1 MTMTRAV
8 VFGGAGFIGTH
19 LLRALKNSGKYAEL
33 VSADIVVPENP
44 VEGIDYKIAD
54 VRQKLPEDLCQYPD
68 EIYNLAAVHRTP
80 GHETHEYY
88 ETNVSGAVN
97 ICAFARSKQVRKI
110 VFTSSI
116 AVYGPDEAPKVET
129 TRLAPQSAYGWS
141 KMLAE
146 QVQQSWQQEEDSRK
160 LVIARPAVVFGA
172 GEKGNFTRLASALK
186 KGFFL
191 YPGRK
196 DTVKACGYVGE
207 LIGTMEFMLKR
218 NEALSLYNFCYP
230 HAATIEEICQSFER
244 VGGLSKPRG
253 VVPLPLMKLAS
264 LPFEVLN
271 AVGIKNGIN
280 RARIQKLVVSTNIV
294 PAKLA
299 GVGYEF
305 ETNLDS
311 ALEDWQRTSLIEGG
325 FA

>member
-1 MTMTRAV
+1 MARAV

-19 LLRALKNSGKYAEL
+19 LLRTLKGTGQYEEL
-33 VSADIVVPENP
+33 VSVDIVAPEHP
-44 VEGIDYKIAD
+44 VNGVDYKIAD
-54 VRQKLPEDLCQYPD
+54 VRQELPEDLCQSPD

-88 ETNVSGAVN
+88 ETNVSGALH
-97 ICAFARSKQVRKI
+97 ICEFARRKSARKI

-116 AVYGPDEAPKVET
+116 AVYGPDEAPKRET
-129 TRLAPQSAYGWS
+129 TQPAPQSAYGWS

-146 QVQQSWQQEEDSRK
+146 QVQQSWQREDDSNQ
-160 LVIARPAVVFGA
+160 LVIVRPAVVFGA
-172 GEKGNFTRLASALK
+172 GEKGNFTRLAGALK

-191 YPGRK
+191 FPGRR
-196 DTVKACGYVGE
+196 DTIKACGYVGE
-207 LIGTMEFMLKR
+207 LVRSMQFMLKR
-218 NEALSLYNFCYP
+218 NEAQSLYNFCYP
-230 HAATIEEICQSFER
+230 HPYTIEEICQSFER
-244 VGGLSKPRG
+244 VGDLKQPLG

-264 LPFEVLN
+264 LPFEFLN
-271 AVGIKNGIN
+271 AFGFKNGIN

-299 GVGYEF
+299 DVGYEF
-305 ETNLDS
+305 ETNLDD
-311 ALEDWQRTSLIEGG
+311 ALEDWRKSSHEEGG

>member
-1 MTMTRAV
+1 MAQAV

-19 LLRALKNSGKYAEL
+19 LLRTLKDTGQYEEL
-33 VSADIVVPENP
+33 VSVDITEPENP
-44 VEGIDYKIAD
+44 VSGVDYKVAD
-54 VRQKLPEDLCQYPD
+54 VRQTLPIDLCQSPD

-88 ETNVSGAVN
+88 ETNVSGAVH
-97 ICAFARSKQVRKI
+97 ICEFARAKNVRRL

-116 AVYGPDEAPKVET
+116 AVYGPDEAPKEET
-129 TRLAPQSAYGWS
+129 TPLAPQSAYGWS

-146 QVQQSWQQEEDSRK
+146 QVQQSWQQEDGANK

-172 GEKGNFTRLASALK
+172 GEKGNFTRLAGALK

-191 YPGRK
+191 YPGRR
-196 DTVKACGYVGE
+196 DTIKACGYGGE
-207 LIGTMEFMLKR
+207 LVRSMQFMLKR
-218 NEALSLYNFCYP
+218 NEAQSLYNFCYP
-230 HAATIEEICQSFER
+230 HAYTIEQICQSFER
-244 VGGLSKPRG
+244 VGGLSLPRG

-264 LPFEVLN
+264 LPFEILN
-271 AVGIKNGIN
+271 ALGLKNGIN

-294 PAKLA
+294 PTKLA
-299 GVGYEF
+299 EVGYEF
-305 ETNLDS
+305 ETDLDS
-311 ALEDWQRTSLIEGG
+311 ALEDWRKTTLVDGG